1 MRINN
6 RISQRDYIQICGG
19 SLSCSCYGRFT
30 NEIRRCALLAIALGI
45 AAVLT
50 TGCASTGGA
59 VDAIPITS
67 FPANKQAADADVN
80 NIYQPPRSPGFD
92 ELAGG

>member
-1 MRINN
+1 MKINK
-6 RISQRDYIQICGG
+6 RISQRDYVQVGCG
-19 SLSCSCYGRFT
+19 SHSCSCYGRFT
-30 NEIRRCALLAIALGI
+30 NEIRQCALLAITLGI

-50 TGCASTGGA
+50 TGCASTGGV

-67 FPANKQAADADVN
+67 ILANKQAADADVN
-80 NIYQPPRSPGFD
+80 NIYQPPRSPGLN